1 MMSPSRFSPGRRI
14 TISLFWPIPTGWS
27 AVSPTDHPKKTGYAR
42 SANSSDSSSA
52 ANSQPVPFVL
62 SRFRNQAVL
71 WRAAKCAGAPH
82 AGYSLSSLMLFR
94 VCLLTAAQIAGGSP
108 HAAPNGKAPV
118 AERRAVS
125 LPQAEARMVAKFNQ
139 LAAAMRDFSHA
150 YNGTHTVN
158 ARKAEAV

>member
-1 MMSPSRFSPGRRI
+1 
-14 TISLFWPIPTGWS
+14 
-27 AVSPTDHPKKTGYAR
+27 
-42 SANSSDSSSA
+42 
-52 ANSQPVPFVL
+52 
-62 SRFRNQAVL
+62 
-71 WRAAKCAGAPH
+71 
-82 AGYSLSSLMLFR
+82 MLFR

-158 ARKAEAV
+158 ARKAEAVRRAWKEFEAAEAECRARNER